1 MIIMIRTANPTFAIR
16 VTFNFPVG
24 PSKND
29 ATFREPGFVR
39 FTSPDL
45 RPPHNLATTGT
56 LHFSSQ
62 QHANE
67 FRMRYF
73 RNPRVFPNLKS
84 IEPDTSASTLNRSA
98 SLFFSEEMHLREVMG
113 QLKTI
118 RSVCAFK
125 PKFCG
130 PCICRSGEVQFTTE
144 EAKLSFIR
152 SVESKV
158 FPTIVKAVSKNEWI
172 TCITCG
178 RSLKADEKCCN
189 EEIRLMEPLLV
200 SDELRRTVCSGWTA
214 ITFEERHSH
223 LSQTQNSQNVARS
236 LCDAFNAPHNFQPG
250 LLVCPFS
257 TVPLRLRAHCLT
269 SIPSMLELVDPH
281 SYFKQAQE
289 DMAQVLHAL
298 LDTVDVGP
306 DFKKPETI
314 KTFIPAL
321 GNFGSGTPDST
332 YRGMPVELKTINNWE
347 TIGKKLHKWLRQI
360 AVYQLGSNTEA
371 FLVIANRSTKEITCL
386 EVSLEN
392 IQTANEFWHE
402 AISTN
407 ALVAENLEITREYD
421 ERLTAHL
428 EEGGGSACTAFRDVL
443 PRLERMF
450 QSRVC
455 ELDEDQREVTFS
467 KNCLKRLE
475 TMKHLYRE

>member
-1 MIIMIRTANPTFAIR
+1 MAANPSTFDICATYR
-16 VTFNFPVG
+16 FLVG

-29 ATFREPGFVR
+29 ATFKADGFVG

-62 QHANE
+62 LCANE

-73 RNPRVFPNLKS
+73 QNPRVFPNLKS
-84 IEPDTSASTLNRSA
+84 IEYDTSESTLNRSA
-98 SLFFSEEMHLREVMG
+98 WVFFSEPTHLGEAIG
-113 QLKTI
+113 QLKRI
-118 RSVCAFK
+118 SSSLCAFK
-125 PKFCG
+125 TKKFCG
-130 PCICRSGEVQFTTE
+130 HCICRSGEVQFTTE
-144 EAKLSFIR
+144 EAKISFIR
-152 SVESKV
+152 NVESEV
-158 FPTIVKAVSKNEWI
+158 FPSIVKAVSKNQ
-172 TCITCG
+172 CITCQNCG
-178 RSLKADEKCCN
+178 RTLEGNEKCCKQ
-189 EEIRLMEPLLV
+189 EIRLMEPLFV
-200 SDELRRTVCSGWTA
+200 SDQLRRTVCGDWT
-214 ITFEERHSH
+214 TVPFEEMHSH
-223 LSQTQNSQNVARS
+223 LSQTENSQNIVRS
-236 LCDAFNAPHNFQPG
+236 LRDAFNNPQNFEPG
-250 LLVCPFS
+250 LLVYPFS
-257 TVPLRLRAHCLT
+257 TAPLRVRAHCLT
-269 SIPSMLELVDPH
+269 SIPSMFELVDPH

-314 KTFIPAL
+314 RTFIPAL

-347 TIGKKLHKWLRQI
+347 TIGKKLPKWLRQI

-421 ERLTAHL
+421 ERLSAHL
-428 EEGGGSACTAFRDVL
+428 EEGGGSACTAFRDIL

-455 ELDEDQREVTFS
+455 ELDQDPRKVAFS
-467 KNCLKRLE
+467 ENCLKRLE
-475 TMKHLYRE
+475 TMKDLYRE

>member
-1 MIIMIRTANPTFAIR
+1 
-16 VTFNFPVG
+16 
-24 PSKND
+24 
-29 ATFREPGFVR
+29 
-39 FTSPDL
+39 
-45 RPPHNLATTGT
+45 
-56 LHFSSQ
+56 
-62 QHANE
+62 
-67 FRMRYF
+67 
-73 RNPRVFPNLKS
+73 
-84 IEPDTSASTLNRSA
+84 
-98 SLFFSEEMHLREVMG
+98 MHLG
-113 QLKTI
+113 DTICQLKRI
-118 RSVCAFK
+118 SSLCAFK

-144 EAKLSFIR
+144 EAKQSFIR
-152 SVESKV
+152 NVESKL
-158 FPTIVKAVSKNEWI
+158 FPTIAKAVSKNQWI
-172 TCITCG
+172 TCKTCG
-178 RSLKADEKCCN
+178 RTLEGNEKCCKQ
-189 EEIRLMEPLLV
+189 EIRLMEPLFV
-200 SDELRRTVCSGWTA
+200 SDELRRTVCGDWTLVP
-214 ITFEERHSH
+214 FEEMHSH
-223 LSQTQNSQNVARS
+223 LSQTENSQNVLRS
-236 LCDAFNAPHNFQPG
+236 LCDAFNNPQNFGPG
-250 LLVCPFS
+250 LLVYPFS
-257 TVPLRLRAHCLT
+257 TAPLRVRAHCLT

-289 DMAQVLHAL
+289 DIAQVLHAL
-298 LDTVDVGP
+298 LDTVDIGP

-347 TIGKKLHKWLRQI
+347 TIGKKLPKWLRQI

-407 ALVAENLEITREYD
+407 AIVAENLEITREYD
-421 ERLTAHL
+421 ERLSAHL
-428 EEGGGSACTAFRDVL
+428 EQGGVSACTAFRDVL

-455 ELDEDQREVTFS
+455 ELDQDQRKVAFS
-467 KNCLKRLE
+467 ENCLKRLE